1 MDQTDLPEDSAPP
14 HQGPQ
19 TDEGVA
25 PWAAFIDH
33 LRYGHGIR
41 NVPKDEAEA
50 WRLHQRLHGR

>member
-41 NVPKDEAEA
+41 NVPKD
-50 WRLHQRLHGR
+50 LVS